1 MQIAVEV
8 VGLMVSSV
16 HAFQGRPEDGPQAD
30 PVSVARSEV
39 EVRAGLGLVGD
50 RYFGQ
55 TVHRNAA
62 VTFLDAGAMDEL
74 AATLQL
80 PAAPDPLLL
89 RRNIIL
95 RGFSVDTLAAQRAPD
110 GTRVSGRRFTLDS
123 GAGPIEFQ
131 AHRPANPCAW
141 MDAVLTP
148 GAFKALRGH
157 AGIRTTPL
165 TSGTLHL
172 GPATLTVLD

>member
-1 MQIAVEV
+1 MEGVQIPVEV

-16 HAFQGRPEDGPQAD
+16 HAFEGRPEDGPRAD
-30 PVSVARSEV
+30 PAPVGHSEV
-39 EVRAGLGLVGD
+39 EVRAGLGMVGD

-74 AATLQL
+74 AATRQL

-95 RGFSVDTLAAQRAPD
+95 RGFQVEPSPPIGGRTAPASPAAASPSTPAPA
-110 GTRVSGRRFTLDS
+110 RSSSR
-123 GAGPIEFQ
+123 PI
-131 AHRPANPCAW
+131 APPTPAPGW
-141 MDAVLTP
+141 TP
-148 GAFKALRGH
+148 YSLPAPSKPSEA
-157 AGIRTTPL
+157 TPA
-165 TSGTLHL
+165 SAPPH
-172 GPATLTVLD
+172 